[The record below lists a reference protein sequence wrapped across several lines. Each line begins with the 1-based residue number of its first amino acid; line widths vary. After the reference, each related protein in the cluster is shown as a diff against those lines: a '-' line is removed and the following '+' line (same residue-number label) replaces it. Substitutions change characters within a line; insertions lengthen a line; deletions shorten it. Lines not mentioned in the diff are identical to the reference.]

1 MLHSIS
7 YWLCILLHCI
17 SGYREFCGRDI
28 IENSCT
34 ISGWALL
41 YQSLAVQKMD
51 TQCKFMAHLQAAGRE
66 GGRAGGETEMGGEG
80 AAEDHEECK
89 G

>member
-1 MLHSIS
+1 
-7 YWLCILLHCI
+7 
-17 SGYREFCGRDI
+17 
-28 IENSCT
+28 
-34 ISGWALL
+34 
-41 YQSLAVQKMD
+41 MD
-51 TQCKFMAHLQAAGRE
+51 TQCKFMTHLQAAGRE

>member
-1 MLHSIS
+1 M
-7 YWLCILLHCI
+7 
-17 SGYREFCGRDI
+17 G
-28 IENSCT
+28 
-34 ISGWALL
+34 
-41 YQSLAVQKMD
+41 LAVSNTGSTKMG

-80 AAEDHEECK
+80 EGEDHEECK